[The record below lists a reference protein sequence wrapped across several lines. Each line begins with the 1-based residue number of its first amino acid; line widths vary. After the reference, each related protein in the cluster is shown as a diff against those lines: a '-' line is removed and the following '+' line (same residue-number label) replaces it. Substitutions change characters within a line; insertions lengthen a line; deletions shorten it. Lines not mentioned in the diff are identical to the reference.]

1 MAGNLWSWC
10 EASVLYKT
18 GNVSASCRMQTFI
31 GIGHSADHLA
41 CEPFYQSLKYI
52 KMHEGCAAAAAAA
65 DDAVD
70 SDDVLL
76 NFMYN

>member
-1 MAGNLWSWC
+1 M
-10 EASVLYKT
+10 LYKT
-18 GNVSASCRMQTFI
+18 GNVSASFRMKTFI

-41 CEPFYQSLKYI
+41 FEPFYQSLKYI
-52 KMHEGCAAAAAAA
+52 TMHEGCAAAA
-65 DDAVD
+65 AVD